1 MLEATPSPSATPLP
15 PPQLLRGG
23 VAFFPALIAAID
35 EAVYWVQL
43 ETYIFDFHGAGADV
57 AEALMRAAGR
67 GLTVQVLVDGI
78 GTAPLVAQWQNKL
91 TTAGVHWQVYSP
103 LTGSWPSLGLVRPDH
118 WRRLHRKLCV
128 VDQHRV
134 FCGGINVL
142 DDFYDPT
149 HGVLEAPRF
158 DFTVTLQGPVADA
171 ASEAMAL
178 LWWRVQAG
186 YSARRH
192 HLAEAWEAFKAAGY
206 GGRINAAHLARRRAL
221 ALSFQPAGV
230 KTTRTSP
237 ASRAALLLR
246 DNLMNRNIIER
257 AYRKAIGQAREEV
270 LIANA
275 YFVPGGRLRRA
286 LIKAA
291 RRGVKVNLLLQGKY
305 EYFMQ
310 YHATRPVYGAL
321 LDAGVEIHEYDASF
335 LHAKVAV
342 IDGHWATVGSS
353 NLDPL
358 SLLLAREANVVVD
371 DPVFAEDLRA
381 RLLAAIAGHGR
392 RVDAAE
398 YNQRPWRQ
406 RLLDR
411 VAYALMRLALLLAGQ
426 RY

>member
-1 MLEATPSPSATPLP
+1 MLEATPSTSATPL

-23 VAFFPALIAAID
+23 VAFFSALIAAID
-35 EAVYWVQL
+35 DAVYWVQL

-57 AEALMRAAGR
+57 AEALMRAARR

-78 GTAPLVAQWQNKL
+78 GTPPLAEQWQDKL

-149 HGVLEAPRF
+149 HGVLDAPRF
-158 DFTVTLQGPVADA
+158 DFTVALQGPVADA

-206 GGRINAAHLARRRAL
+206 GGRISAAHLARRRAL
-221 ALSFQPAGV
+221 TLSSLPKGA
-230 KTTRTSP
+230 KTTRSLPT
-237 ASRAALLLR
+237 ARAALLLR
-246 DNLMNRNIIER
+246 DNLRNRNTIER
-257 AYRKAIGQAREEV
+257 AYRKAIGQARQEI

-291 RRGVKVNLLLQGKY
+291 RRGVKVTLLLQGKY

-321 LDAGVEIHEYDASF
+321 LDAGVEIHEYEASF

-342 IDGHWATVGSS
+342 VDGHWATVGSS

-371 DPVFAEDLRA
+371 DRVFAEDLRA

-406 RLLDR
+406 RLLDLM
-411 VAYALMRLALLLAGQ
+411 AYALMRLALLLAGQ